1 MHLFGD
7 SNFLQALGWAVLNS
21 LWQMAFLWVIF
32 QVLLSFGIESSTKSR
47 LATFLLGVGFAWF
60 MYTLIS
66 FWIIDP
72 SSVKS
77 SLLSVGMLQNGNA
90 DWNEEL
96 QMILPF
102 ASAAYLL
109 LLIIPTIQFIRN
121 YRFVRVLRSNGIS
134 KCHVDLRIFVQ
145 TFAERMGIKQTVHVH
160 ISDLI
165 SSPVTIGF
173 LKPIIL
179 MPLVAITSLSQKQ
192 VEAVLLHE
200 LAHIRRY
207 DYVINLFINLVRTV
221 LYFNPFVKLFAKT
234 IEREREKSCDE
245 MVMQFEYDP
254 HGYASALLLLEK
266 NNFIRQTI
274 AIAASGQRNDL
285 RHRIEKILGV
295 EKRKTPDFQ
304 KLGGL
309 LAGLVCIVGLNALFF
324 FSSPVVK
331 NNPAAFA
338 TLANPFYRLV
348 SDGKED
354 FTIENPAPQ
363 NKSQYYA
370 ASTKKVTPTTPARTV
385 KKKAAAFVEINSIP
399 DNEHLVYTAPES
411 ENDFTQVDARMRLEP
426 RLRKYQERQ
435 VKGTVEATKKVLEEG
450 QWKQVEKNV
459 ADALTQ
465 DEKKNLKVKY
475 YAELDKVNWKQLE
488 DKLRLSYNNI
498 NWDKVNNQLSV
509 AISNIKLDSL
519 ENVYS
524 VTLNGLSQAEHWMV
538 DNQCQSIPDTDL
550 KLCEVK
556 CKKQR
561 VQKVLNTITAIK
573 ERKII
578 HL

>member
-7 SNFLQALGWAVLNS
+7 SNFLQALGWAVLSS

-32 QVLLSFGIESSTKSR
+32 QVLLSFGVDRSATKSR
-47 LATFLLGVGFAWF
+47 LATVLLGIGFSWF

-66 FWIIDP
+66 HWIIDP
-72 SSVKS
+72 NAIKR
-77 SLLSVGMLQNGNA
+77 SLFSIGMLRNGNA
-90 DWNEEL
+90 EWNEEL
-96 QMILPF
+96 QTILPL
-102 ASAAYLL
+102 ASAAYLF
-109 LLIIPTIQFIRN
+109 LLIIPTAQFIRN
-121 YRFVRVLRSNGIS
+121 YRFVRVLRTNGLS
-134 KCHVDLRIFVQ
+134 KCQVDFRIFVQ
-145 TFAERMGIKQTVHVH
+145 KFAERMGIKKPVHVYV
-160 ISDLI
+160 SELI

-179 MPLVAITSLSQKQ
+179 MPIVAITSLSQKQ

-207 DYVINLFINLVRTV
+207 DYLINLFINFVRTI

-274 AIAASGQRNDL
+274 AIAASGQKNDL

-309 LAGLVCIVGLNALFF
+309 LAGLICIIGLNALFF

-331 NNPAAFA
+331 NSPAAFA
-338 TLANPFYRLV
+338 SLSNPFYRLV

-354 FTIENPAPQ
+354 FSIENPAQTKPD
-363 NKSQYYA
+363 NHLA
-370 ASTKKVTPTTPARTV
+370 ATKIVTTPAPAKPA
-385 KKKAAAFVEINSIP
+385 KKTSPFIEISATP
-399 DNEHLVYTAPES
+399 DEHLVYTAPES
-411 ENDFTQVDARMRLEP
+411 ENGFTQVDARMRLEP
-426 RLRKYQERQ
+426 RLRKYQEEQ
-435 VKGTVEATKKVLEEG
+435 VKGTVEATKKVLEQG

-465 DEKKNLKVKY
+465 DEKANLKQKY
-475 YAELDKVNWKQLE
+475 YAELDKVSWKQLE

-524 VTLNGLSQAEHWMV
+524 ATLNGLSQAENWMT

-556 CKKQR
+556 CKKQK

>member
-21 LWQMAFLWVIF
+21 LWQIAFLWVLF
-32 QVLLSFGIESSTKSR
+32 QVLLSFGVDRSATKSR
-47 LATFLLGVGFAWF
+47 LATVLLGAGFSWF

-66 FWIIDP
+66 HWIIDP
-72 SSVKS
+72 SAIKR
-77 SLLSVGMLQNGNA
+77 SLFSIGMLQNGKA
-90 DWNEEL
+90 EWNEQL
-96 QMILPF
+96 QKILPL
-102 ASAAYLL
+102 ASAAYLF
-109 LLIIPTIQFIRN
+109 LLIIPIAQFIRN
-121 YRFVRVLRSNGIS
+121 YKYVRVLRSKGLS

-145 TFAERMGIKQTVHVH
+145 KFAERMGIKKPVHVY

-179 MPLVAITSLSQKQ
+179 MPIVAITSLSQKQ

-207 DYVINLFINLVRTV
+207 DYLINLFINFVRTV

-245 MVMQFEYDP
+245 MVIQFEYDP

-266 NNFIRQTI
+266 NNLIRHTI
-274 AIAASGQRNDL
+274 AIAASGQKNDL

-309 LAGLVCIVGLNALFF
+309 LAGLICIIGLNALFF
-324 FSSPVVK
+324 FSSPVVR

-338 TLANPFYRLV
+338 SLANPFYRLV

-354 FTIENPAPQ
+354 FSIENPALAKPE
-363 NKSQYYA
+363 NHLAAIKKVGTT
-370 ASTKKVTPTTPARTV
+370 ASTKSAKKKTTP
-385 KKKAAAFVEINSIP
+385 FIEISATP
-399 DNEHLVYTAPES
+399 DEHLVYTPPES
-411 ENDFTQVDARMRLEP
+411 GNGFTQVDARMRLEP
-426 RLRKYQERQ
+426 RLRKYQEDQ
-435 VKGTVEATKKVLEEG
+435 VKGTVEATKKVLEQG

-459 ADALTQ
+459 GDALTQ
-465 DEKKNLKVKY
+465 DEKSNLKEKY

-488 DKLRLSYNNI
+488 DKLRLSYNDI

-524 VTLNGLSQAEHWMV
+524 VTLNGLSQAENWMI

-556 CKKQR
+556 CKKQKL
-561 VQKVLNTITAIK
+561 QKVLSTITAIK